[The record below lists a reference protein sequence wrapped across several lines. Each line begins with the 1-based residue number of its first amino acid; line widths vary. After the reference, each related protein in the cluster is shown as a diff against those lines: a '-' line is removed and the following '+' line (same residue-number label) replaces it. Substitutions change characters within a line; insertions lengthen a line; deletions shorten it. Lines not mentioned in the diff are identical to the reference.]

1 MFNKETEYALRGLV
15 YIQIQNSRNHR
26 PGIAEI
32 AREIEA
38 PAFYTAKIMQRMVR
52 YGFIASIKGKGGG
65 FYFPAENQNL
75 PLYNIITAIQGD
87 RLFTGCAFGLK
98 QCSEQNPCPMHDR
111 YAPIREAIYRLVSE
125 ETIQSL
131 AERFSGITDSQ

>member
-15 YIQIQNSRNHR
+15 YIQMQNNREHR

-52 YGFIASIKGKGGG
+52 HGFIASLKGKGGG
-65 FYFPAENQNL
+65 FYFPEEKENL

-98 QCSEQNPCPMHDR
+98 QCNEQNPCPMHDR
-111 YAPIREAIYRLVSE
+111 YAPIREGMLRLVSE

-131 AERFSGITDSQ
+131 AVRFSGTIDF